1 MGLGRR
7 RRLLGTALLAC
18 LLLTG
23 SLLVHWIRH
32 SPSSEEAGL
41 FLWGFPLP
49 WVATGPAHVG
59 IGGSTNP
66 LEAAGA
72 FAHPRILGVGLAL
85 DALFWLAVGYFTVC
99 IGYCGFRSR
108 GKQGG

>member
-1 MGLGRR
+1 
-7 RRLLGTALLAC
+7 LLGTALLAC

-23 SLLVHWIRH
+23 GLVVHRIRH

-72 FAHPRILGVGLAL
+72 FNHPRVLGVGLAF
-85 DALFWLAVGYFTVC
+85 DALFCLVAGYFMVRVA
-99 IGYCGFRSR
+99 YSASLDCGSI
-108 GKQGG
+108 Q